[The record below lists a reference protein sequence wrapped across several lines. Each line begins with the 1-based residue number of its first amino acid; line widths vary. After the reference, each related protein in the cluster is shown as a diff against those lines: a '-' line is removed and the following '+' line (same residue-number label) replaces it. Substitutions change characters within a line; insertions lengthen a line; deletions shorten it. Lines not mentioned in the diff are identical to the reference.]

1 MKKAFWLVCLLC
13 SCALFALGDK
23 PVLACE
29 PPADLLGTYW
39 QLTEVAGQT
48 VTASGIQGREAHLIL
63 KKADRSVSGSGGV
76 NRLISKYTLGENN
89 ALSFVSPASS
99 MMAGLP
105 EAMDAENK
113 FFQALNQTKKY
124 TIFGKRLYLLDE
136 KNQTLAVLT
145 AIEK

>member
-13 SCALFALGDK
+13 SCALFALGNR
-23 PVLACE
+23 PAAE
-29 PPADLLGTYW
+29 PAADLLGTYW
-39 QLTEVAGQT
+39 RLTEVAGQEI
-48 VTASGIQGREAHLIL
+48 TASGVQGREAHLIL

-89 ALSFVSPASS
+89 ALSFVSPAST

-105 EAMDAENK
+105 EAMDTENK

-124 TIFGKRLYLLDE
+124 TITGRQLTLLDE
-136 KNQTLAVLT
+136 KDRTLAVLT
-145 AIEK
+145 AIEQ